1 MPETLGEVSI
11 ILNTIKDDI
20 KEMKQDGKETKEQTY
35 KTNGRVNKH
44 DDEFVHIH
52 QSLRILSDSHKKFED
67 ELSKVKE
74 ETKRLRSTLI
84 DWLLRILMAIFGAGT
99 AAQKIGEL
107 IKHLMS

>member
-1 MPETLGEVSI
+1 
-11 ILNTIKDDI
+11 
-20 KEMKQDGKETKEQTY
+20 
-35 KTNGRVNKH
+35 
-44 DDEFVHIH
+44 
-52 QSLRILSDSHKKFED
+52 LSDSHKKFED

-107 IKHLMS
+107 IKHLMG